1 LTATVI
7 VHTISLSITF
17 DPNKNT
23 SNFEKHGVHLS
34 YAELF
39 DWDSASTWPDMR
51 QSYAENRQ
59 ISFGYIGERLFNVV
73 YVDRLFVRRVISLR
87 KANQREINRYAQ
99 T

>member
-1 LTATVI
+1 M
-7 VHTISLSITF
+7 HTISLSITF

-59 ISFGYIGERLFNVV
+59 ISFGYIGERLFNIV

>member
-1 LTATVI
+1 M
-7 VHTISLSITF
+7 HTISIIITF
-17 DPNKNT
+17 DPKKDT
-23 SNFEKHGVHLS
+23 SNFEKHGIHLS
-34 YAELF
+34 SAELF
-39 DWDSASTWPDMR
+39 DWGSASTWPDTR

-59 ISFGYIGERLFNVV
+59 ISLGYIGERLFNIV

>member
-1 LTATVI
+1 
-7 VHTISLSITF
+7 
-17 DPNKNT
+17 
-23 SNFEKHGVHLS
+23 
-34 YAELF
+34 
-39 DWDSASTWPDMR
+39 MR

-73 YVDRLFVRRVISLR
+73 YVDRLFVRIVISLR

>member
-1 LTATVI
+1 MTAIVI
-7 VHTISLSITF
+7 VHTINLAITF
-17 DPNKNT
+17 DPNKDI

-34 YAELF
+34 SAELF
-39 DWDSASTWPDMR
+39 DWNSASTWPDTR

-59 ISFGYIGERLFNVV
+59 ISLGYIGERLFNVV
-73 YVDRLFVRRVISLR
+73 YVDRLFIRRIISLR